1 MRTLE
6 SNIKTENMNEYSQ
19 ININN
24 LLKGDKKIVSFLGAC
39 KSGTSFLL
47 NNIATM
53 ISSRGVNVAILDTTK
68 NRNTYYLYT
77 KNEETLRNI
86 AISSIEGLT
95 HGEANGI
102 NVNDNLT
109 VYTALPG
116 ENKYIKEVEPVL
128 ETLLK
133 KHSLIMIDCDFETPI
148 NYFEYSK
155 ELYLVQTMDI
165 LTIQPFT
172 EFLSELKNKGG
183 LEEAKLRIIINKYL
197 SMPGLTEKEIIGGLA
212 YYNDPT
218 MSYMKELFNKNS
230 VKYITIPFEKFIYE
244 RYLQAITCCE
254 ITLEGYPFNFTKVL
268 KELSDEIY
276 PTNFY
281 SHN

>member
-6 SNIKTENMNEYSQ
+6 SNIKTENMDEYSE

-24 LLKGDKKIVSFLGAC
+24 LLKGDKKIVSFLGTA

-53 ISSRGVNVAILDTTK
+53 ISSKGINVAILDTTK
-68 NRNTYYLYT
+68 NRDTYYLYT
-77 KNEETLRNI
+77 KNEEALRNI
-86 AISSIEGLT
+86 AVSSIEGLIG
-95 HGEANGI
+95 GEANGI
-102 NVNDNLT
+102 NVNSNLT

-116 ENKYIKEVEPVL
+116 ENKHIKEVEPIL

-133 KHSLIMIDCDFETPI
+133 KHSLILIDCDFDTPI
-148 NYFEYSK
+148 SYFEYSK

-165 LTIQPFT
+165 FTIQPFT
-172 EFLSELKNKGG
+172 EFLSELKNKGA
-183 LEEAKLRIIINKYL
+183 LEESKLRIIINKYL

-218 MSYMKELFNKNS
+218 MSYMKELFNKNL

-244 RYLQAITCCE
+244 RYLQAITSCE
-254 ITLEGYPFNFTKVL
+254 ITLDGYPFNFTKVL

-276 PTNFY
+276 PAY